1 MRARRWVWKGLA
13 FAGFVIVAVAAL
25 SWVVMLLW
33 NALLPGLFG
42 APPLR
47 YPQAAG
53 LLVLSRILLGGLR
66 GHHGPWRHRAWH
78 ARWESLTPEERERLR
93 EKYAHKSGHHHCR
106 WHGTE
111 QGSEN
116 QQV

>member
-1 MRARRWVWKGLA
+1 VRGRRWVWKGLA
-13 FAGFVIVAVAAL
+13 FIGLFVIGVAVF
-25 SWVVMLLW
+25 SWIVMLLW

-47 YPQAAG
+47 YLQAAG

-66 GHHGPWRHRAWH
+66 GHHGPWRHGGWRH
-78 ARWESLTPEERERLR
+78 RWESLTEEERQRLR
-93 EKYAHKSGHHHCR
+93 EKYGRHCR

-111 QGSEN
+111 HAGEN
-116 QQV
+116 QHL

>member
-1 MRARRWVWKGLA
+1 MRGRRWVWKGFA
-13 FAGFVIVAVAAL
+13 FAGFAIIALAAL

-47 YPQAAG
+47 YLQAAG
-53 LLVLSRILLGGLR
+53 LLLLSRVLVGGLR
-66 GHHGPWRHRAWH
+66 GHHGHWRQRAWRE
-78 ARWESLTPEERERLR
+78 RWESLTPQERERLR
-93 EKYAHKSGHHHCR
+93 EKYSRHCR

-111 QGSEN
+111 DAGDTQHL
-116 QQV
+116 

>member
-1 MRARRWVWKGLA
+1 MRGRHWVWKGLA
-13 FAGFVIVAVAAL
+13 FAGFVVIALAVL

-42 APPLR
+42 LRPLH
-47 YPQAAG
+47 YLQAAG

-66 GHHGPWRHRAWH
+66 GHHGPWRHRGWRE
-78 ARWESLTPEERERLR
+78 RWQSLTPEERERLR
-93 EKYAHKSGHHHCR
+93 EKYGRHCR
-106 WHGTE
+106 WHGME
-111 QGSEN
+111 DASEN

>member
-1 MRARRWVWKGLA
+1 MRGRRRVWKGLA
-13 FAGFVIVAVAAL
+13 FVGFAIVALAVF

-42 APPLR
+42 VRPLHFL
-47 YPQAAG
+47 QAAG

-66 GHHGPWRHRAWH
+66 GHGPWRHRAWRE
-78 ARWESLTPEERERLR
+78 RWESLTPEERERLR
-93 EKYAHKSGHHHCR
+93 EKYARHCH
-106 WHGTE
+106 WHGRE
-111 QGSEN
+111 DASEN